1 MGLGEALFTSTLATL
16 ENVGKSTMDTVTM
29 VVSDVSL
36 TVTVLLRRFAIALT
50 FFFFFFV
57 TQRPKGREEGDSTE
71 KDFGKHPVTLA
82 KEFED
87 RAGTARISVRSS
99 IYLSFDFFTLGGGGL

>member
-50 FFFFFFV
+50 FFFFFFCYPE
-57 TQRPKGREEGDSTE
+57 TKGKGRGRLD
-71 KDFGKHPVTLA
+71 
-82 KEFED
+82 
-87 RAGTARISVRSS
+87 
-99 IYLSFDFFTLGGGGL
+99 